1 MSRSRRKS
9 PFIGFTT
16 AETDKP
22 WKAQSAR
29 RERRIVSAALQ
40 SGSNGENLPVKR
52 YAMTNP
58 WNAPKDGKQRLR
70 DPRSPLLR
78 K

>member
-9 PFIGFTT
+9 PFIGYTT

-22 WKAQSAR
+22 WKAQSSR
-29 RERRIVSAALQ
+29 RVRRAVSAALQ
-40 SGSNGENLPVKR
+40 GGSTGEDLPVRR

-58 WNAPKDGKQRLR
+58 WDAPKDGKQRLE
-70 DPRSPLLR
+70 DPTSSLLR

>member
-9 PFIGFTT
+9 PFVGWTT
-16 AETDKP
+16 AESDRL

-29 RERRIVSAALQ
+29 VVRRRVHQLLDCTGDGDALP
-40 SGSNGENLPVKR
+40 GKR
-52 YAMTNP
+52 WSLVNS
-58 WNAPKDGKQRLR
+58 WSAPKDGKQRLR
-70 DPRSPLLR
+70 DPASPLLR

>member
-9 PFIGFTT
+9 PFIGHTT
-16 AETDKP
+16 AVTDKP

-29 RERRIVSAALQ
+29 RTRRQVRQTLGETLDGDALPEQ
-40 SGSNGENLPVKR
+40 RAITTAWDGL
-52 YAMTNP
+52 
-58 WNAPKDGKQRLR
+58 KDGKQRI
-70 DPRSPLLR
+70 DPNSRWMR